1 MKTNVYKLAVL
12 LLAISVIAGC
22 KKDSKDETTANSLK
36 IDGTQ
41 YDMSHGI
48 VINYGDYN
56 SVYNMEIALLSPGLT
71 IHDIDGYPDSISGT
85 GHVIVFSVM
94 TSGSDKITPGD
105 YTYSSNSY
113 NAGTFDYGIY
123 ELNWNSELNPDP
135 DFTEIT
141 AGTIKIINSGTTYE
155 LSFTGTDSNNKAIS
169 GYYKGSLKYY
179 TDFKKSGELV
189 KHRNKYFPK

>member
-1 MKTNVYKLAVL
+1 MKANIYKLAVL
-12 LLAISVIAGC
+12 LFAITVIAGC
-22 KKDSKDETTANSLK
+22 KKDSKDETSANSIQ
-36 IDGTQ
+36 IDGNQ

-48 VINYGDYN
+48 VINYGSDN
-56 SVYNMEIALLSPGLT
+56 SVYNMEFALLSPGLT

-85 GHVIVFSVM
+85 GHIILFSVM

-105 YTYSSNSY
+105 YTYSNSY

-123 ELNWNSELNPDP
+123 ELNWNPVLNTDP
-135 DFTEIT
+135 DFLEIT
-141 AGTIKIINSGTTYE
+141 AGTIKIISSGATYE

-179 TDFKKSGELV
+179 TDFKKSAGLV
-189 KHRNKYFPK
+189 KHRSKYFSE